1 MGLVATGRKF
11 WHIQCDERDCGKK
24 VHHYGE
30 EILKQSARLLG
41 WVYSGD
47 RWACPSCVERRRKEI
62 EGSTRSSRKISH
74 DLTA

>member
-1 MGLVATGRKF
+1 MGLVATGRNF
-11 WHIQCDERDCGKK
+11 WHIECDERNCAKK

-41 WVYSGD
+41 WENRHNKWV
-47 RWACPSCVERRRKEI
+47 CPSCSGERRKRT
-62 EGSTRSSRKISH
+62 EGSTKSGRKTSN